1 MSEYNYKLIIY
12 PATDID
18 HDAKMESRFTTR
30 KEMYAAKNTSAD
42 LLLFMQDEMT
52 IMQDYSNIF
61 LCEEL
66 VNGLWEEVDEDEV

>member
-12 PATDID
+12 PATDVD
-18 HDAKMESRFTTR
+18 HAAKMESRFTTR